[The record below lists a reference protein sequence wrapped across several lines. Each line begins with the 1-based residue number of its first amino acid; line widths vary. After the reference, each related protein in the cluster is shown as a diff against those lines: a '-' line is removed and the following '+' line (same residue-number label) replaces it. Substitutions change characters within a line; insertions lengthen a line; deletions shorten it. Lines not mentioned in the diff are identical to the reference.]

1 MHELEDSEGESE
13 NEFPARDS
21 DNEDWPAQTTL
32 NEFPDKILENGLLLV
47 KGKKLMTMICKFYK
61 LECDLCVQGKSRF
74 RQLRQLFAHIEKEHS
89 EDGYVN
95 CCQTK
100 LCRYPAIIMHM
111 ARHLQPT
118 AFKYDFFIKK
128 TKRKKFN

>member
-1 MHELEDSEGESE
+1 MLEIEDGEGESE

-47 KGKKLMTMICKFYK
+47 KGKKLMSMICKFYK
-61 LECDLCVQGKSRF
+61 LECDLCEQGKSRF
-74 RQLRQLFAHIEKEHS
+74 RHLRQLFSHFETEHN
-89 EDGYVN
+89 EDGYVS

-100 LCRYPAIIMHM
+100 LSRYPAIIMHM

-118 AFKYDFFIKK
+118 AFK
-128 TKRKKFN
+128 

>member
-32 NEFPDKILENGLLLV
+32 DEFPDKILENGLLLV
-47 KGKKLMTMICKFYK
+47 KGKKLMSMICKFYK

-111 ARHLQPT
+111 ARHLQPA
-118 AFKYDFFIKK
+118 AFK
-128 TKRKKFN
+128 